1 MPITAFK
8 AMNNLPSISP
18 LPIAPPATPY
28 FTYQPSPELPQTDVP
43 PTRVRDLRPGM
54 RGVNL
59 DVVVIDK
66 CEWKIEV
73 KGGKVQ
79 SGGKT
84 LRWKEFRTRE
94 YPPEAIVDT
103 RANTY
108 LRRHIELCLT
118 SAFGRCFTVDVIE
131 LRKGPRF
138 LFWVGDDSGSVI
150 LSLLD
155 VDIGHKLH
163 QGNMLHLINCE
174 ARFFRGSLQV
184 ALFPNTGKLERYSD
198 MLQAFEP
205 EPNVSHYLWEP
216 DGTRAGAWTQ
226 REPETK
232 SLTWYI
238 PPPHPTLRPAIPP
251 RQQPLQHALSA
262 QPQQPPS
269 YPPNQQPPNHFVGS
283 RGPPQYPNERFR
295 PPPSVHQG
303 PDRSRRPDKRARIE

>member
-8 AMNNLPSISP
+8 TMNNLPSIPP
-18 LPIAPPATPY
+18 LPIAPPTTPY

-43 PTRVRDLRPGM
+43 PTKVRDLRPGM

-66 CEWKIEV
+66 
-73 KGGKVQ
+73 
-79 SGGKT
+79 
-84 LRWKEFRTRE
+84 
-94 YPPEAIVDT
+94 Y
-103 RANTY
+103 
-108 LRRHIELCLT
+108 
-118 SAFGRCFTVDVIE
+118 VIE
-131 LRKGPRF
+131 SRKGPRF

-155 VDIGHKLH
+155 ADIGHKVH

-174 ARFFRGSLQV
+174 SRFFKGSLQV
-184 ALFPNTGKLERYSD
+184 ALYPNTGKLERYAD

-232 SLTWYI
+232 SMTWYI
-238 PPPHPTLRPAIPP
+238 PPPHPTLRPAILP

-283 RGPPQYPNERFR
+283 RGPPPYPNERFR